1 MKKEKIKKKLP
12 VGIENFEKIRTENFY
27 YVDKTAM
34 IRNLLQKW
42 GEVNLFTR
50 PRRFGKSLNMSMLK
64 AFFEIG
70 CNKTVFEGLEIS
82 GEKELCCQYMGK
94 FPVISISLKGIEAND
109 YKNARSLMVKVIN
122 KEMRRLQY
130 LFESERLTSE
140 DKKVVSALLDKDM
153 DDGTLFCSLYE
164 LSELLHKHYEKKVII
179 LIDEYDVPLAKA
191 EKGGY
196 YQQMLILLRN
206 LFDQALKT
214 NEYLYFAVMTGCLR
228 IAKESIFTGLNNLKI
243 FSAMTVRFDEYF
255 GFTDGEIRKM
265 LAYYDLENQYEVIK
279 NWYDGYRFGNEDVY
293 CPWDVINYCDEFIDD
308 PMIEPKDYWSN
319 TRSNDVVRRFVRTI
333 VSILAKREAEA
344 LIAGET
350 IEKEIHEELTYSN
363 LYDSIENIWSVLLMT
378 GYLTQ
383 RQKPSGKRVQL
394 AIPNMEIR
402 NIFIEQIMAMFR
414 EETGRDG
421 ETLNKFCNALRDAN
435 AEEVERLFS
444 AYLDKTISIRDTF
457 VRKSLKENFYH
468 GILLGILGF
477 KHDWFVKSN
486 KESGNGYSDI
496 LIKIEDEGI
505 GMIIEVKYAEDE
517 NYTPVCEGAL
527 KQIVSENYL
536 AELRKEGYRN
546 ILKYGIACY
555 KKRCKV
561 MVEKD

>member
-1 MKKEKIKKKLP
+1 
-12 VGIENFEKIRTENFY
+12 
-27 YVDKTAM
+27 
-34 IRNLLQKW
+34 
-42 GEVNLFTR
+42 
-50 PRRFGKSLNMSMLK
+50 
-64 AFFEIG
+64 
-70 CNKTVFEGLEIS
+70 
-82 GEKELCCQYMGK
+82 
-94 FPVISISLKGIEAND
+94 
-109 YKNARSLMVKVIN
+109 
-122 KEMRRLQY
+122 
-130 LFESERLTSE
+130 
-140 DKKVVSALLDKDM
+140 
-153 DDGTLFCSLYE
+153 
-164 LSELLHKHYEKKVII
+164 
-179 LIDEYDVPLAKA
+179 
-191 EKGGY
+191 
-196 YQQMLILLRN
+196 
-206 LFDQALKT
+206 
-214 NEYLYFAVMTGCLR
+214 
-228 IAKESIFTGLNNLKI
+228 
-243 FSAMTVRFDEYF
+243 
-255 GFTDGEIRKM
+255 
-265 LAYYDLENQYEVIK
+265 
-279 NWYDGYRFGNEDVY
+279 
-293 CPWDVINYCDEFIDD
+293 
-308 PMIEPKDYWSN
+308 
-319 TRSNDVVRRFVRTI
+319 
-333 VSILAKREAEA
+333 
-344 LIAGET
+344 
-350 IEKEIHEELTYSN
+350 
-363 LYDSIENIWSVLLMT
+363 MT